1 MKKIGQFIYPWG
13 NGHFSR
19 MMRLN
24 DVLGDILNDE
34 IEMHFFSKGD
44 ILEKLYKKFPTKKE
58 NIHEILMPT
67 PIDGKMGPS
76 VTLSMLNLLVPVS
89 DNQPLVTQISSYLK
103 EERKFF
109 DDKKFDLVIND
120 GDMGSNVLANN
131 RDIPSVFVTNQ
142 FKPKLWKSRFY
153 FKPALSFIAKQISK
167 ATKIVVADSAPP
179 FTMCEYNLNFTDAV
193 QDKVVYVG
201 HFSKNKKIERKQST
215 ELETLIQNTDFGYWM
230 RTGNKSTNEGTG
242 ERYEEAFHQEEMKNE
257 KRVISH
263 ATDDPNI
270 NRVLDKDG
278 NEYSISEALEK
289 RVDWI
294 QIDKGFLSEQEKASV
309 LDACKYAVINGSHT
323 VMGEILGNH
332 AKPIIGIPIYDEHTN
347 QIKWAEEKKLGL
359 FAQNR
364 DQIIRA
370 ITILKNDYDA
380 FIDSVNN
387 FSKNFNG
394 NGAEN
399 TATIISELL
408 EDKNN
413 YSV

>member
-24 DVLGDILNDE
+24 DELDEVLVDKP
-34 IEMHFFSKGD
+34 EMHFFSKGE
-44 ILEKLYKKFPTKKE
+44 ILQKLYKKFPTKKDH
-58 NIHEILMPT
+58 IHEILMPT

-76 VTLSMLNLLVPVS
+76 VSLSMLNLLVPVG

-103 EERKFF
+103 EERRMF
-109 DDKKFDLVIND
+109 DDEKFDLVIND

-131 RDIPSVFVTNQ
+131 RNITSVFVTNQ

-167 ATKIVVADSAPP
+167 ATKILVADSAPP
-179 FTMCEYNLNFTDAV
+179 FTMCEYNLNFTDDV
-193 QDKVVYVG
+193 KQKVTYVG
-201 HFSKNKKIERKQST
+201 HFSKSKKIESKENT
-215 ELETLIQNTDFGYWM
+215 ELEMLIKDSEFGYWM

-242 ERYEEAFHQEEMKNE
+242 ERYEEAFHQDQMKNE
-257 KRVISH
+257 RRIISH
-263 ATDDPNI
+263 AKDDPDI
-270 NRVLDKDG
+270 DGVLDRNG
-278 NEYSISEALEK
+278 NKYSMVEAVEK
-289 RVDWI
+289 KIDWI
-294 QIDKGFLSEQEKASV
+294 QIDKGFLSEHEKETV
-309 LDACKYAVINGSHT
+309 LNSCKYAVINGSHT

-347 QIKWAEEKKLGL
+347 QIRWAQEKRLGL
-359 FAQNR
+359 IAHNR
-364 DQIIRA
+364 DQIVTSINE
-370 ITILKNDYDA
+370 IKSNYDD
-380 FIDSVNN
+380 FQDSINE

-399 TATIISELL
+399 AAKIVSELL
-408 EDKNN
+408 ENKK
-413 YSV
+413 

>member
-24 DVLGDILNDE
+24 DALNEIIIDE
-34 IEMHFFSKGD
+34 TEMHFFSKGE

-76 VTLSMLNLLVPVS
+76 VSLSTLNLLVPVAG
-89 DNQPLVTQISSYLK
+89 NQPLVTQISSYLK
-103 EERKFF
+103 KERKVF
-109 DDKKFDLVIND
+109 DDEKFDLVIND

-131 RDIPSVFVTNQ
+131 RNITSVFVTNQ

-167 ATKIVVADSAPP
+167 ATRIIVADSAPP
-179 FTMCEYNLNFTDAV
+179 FTMCEYNLNFTDDV
-193 QDKVVYVG
+193 KDKVTYVG
-201 HFSKNKKIERKQST
+201 HFSKTRKIDGDQT
-215 ELETLIQNTDFGYWM
+215 TDLEMLIRDTNFGYWM

-242 ERYEEAFHQEEMKNE
+242 ERYEEAFHQDQLKNE
-257 KRVISH
+257 RRIISH
-263 ATDDPNI
+263 AMDKPNI
-270 NRVLDKDG
+270 DRVLDKDG
-278 NEYSISEALEK
+278 NKYSISEALEK
-289 RVDWI
+289 QIDWV
-294 QIDKGFLSEQEKASV
+294 QIDKGFLSEQEKETV
-309 LDACKYAVINGSHT
+309 LDSCKYAVTNGSHT
-323 VMGEILGNH
+323 VMGEILGTH

-347 QIKWAEEKKLGL
+347 QIKWAQEKKLGL
-359 FAQNR
+359 IAHNR
-364 DQIIRA
+364 DQIVQA
-370 ITILKNDYDA
+370 IQKIKSDYDD
-380 FIDSVNN
+380 FQGSVNE

-399 TATIISELL
+399 TAKIISELL
-408 EDKNN
+408 QDTK
-413 YSV
+413 

>member
-24 DVLGDILNDE
+24 DALDE
-34 IEMHFFSKGD
+34 IIIDKPEIHFFSKGE

-76 VTLSMLNLLVPVS
+76 VSLSMLNLLVPVAE
-89 DNQPLVTQISSYLK
+89 NQPLVTQISSYLRK
-103 EERKFF
+103 ERKVF
-109 DDKKFDLVIND
+109 DDEKFDLVIND

-131 RDIPSVFVTNQ
+131 RNITSIFVTNQ

-153 FKPALSFIAKQISK
+153 FKPALAFIAKQISK
-167 ATKIVVADSAPP
+167 ATRIIVADSAPP
-179 FTMCEYNLNFTDAV
+179 FTMCEYNLNFTDDV
-193 QDKVVYVG
+193 KSKVTYVG
-201 HFSKNKKIERKQST
+201 HFSKTRKIDRSQT
-215 ELETLIQNTDFGYWM
+215 TDLETLIRDTNFGYWM

-242 ERYEEAFHQEEMKNE
+242 ERYEEAFHQDRLKDE
-257 KRVISH
+257 RRIISH
-263 ATDDPNI
+263 AIDDPNI
-270 NRVLDKDG
+270 DKVLDRDG

-289 RVDWI
+289 QIDWV
-294 QIDKGFLSEQEKASV
+294 QIDKGFLSEQEKETV
-309 LDACKYAVINGSHT
+309 LDSCKYAVINGSHT
-323 VMGEILGNH
+323 VMGEILGHH

-347 QIKWAEEKKLGL
+347 QIKWAQEKKLGL
-359 FAQNR
+359 IAQNR
-364 DQIIRA
+364 DQIIQA
-370 ITILKNDYDA
+370 IDKIKSDYND
-380 FIDSVNN
+380 FQDSVNE

-399 TATIISELL
+399 TAKIISELL
-408 EDKNN
+408 DGKK
-413 YSV
+413 